1 MSDKLELANNSETFC
16 VMPWMHQ
23 YVAPTGEVRP
33 CCVYTLE
40 YKLGSMK
47 KDSLEEIWNNEDT
60 KQLRLD
66 MLNGVQRIECKR
78 CNVRD
83 NLLTSAKAEFN
94 KRFFSIN
101 EIKEVVNNTLDD
113 GTVPDHKLYY
123 IDVRFNNLCNFK
135 CRTCGPHFSTSL
147 VIDHQKVHEKSKD
160 IIMDNGFQYPGKTKD
175 DAFEQI
181 KPHIADVYEIYF
193 AGGEP
198 LMQDDHYKVLD
209 QLFAQNKQ
217 NVKIY
222 YNTNFSSLKLGKW
235 NVLEYWKNMKNVVVS
250 ASIDGMGHKAEYWR
264 KNTIWSDIESN
275 IQQLKQECP
284 NVKFMINP
292 TVGWPNVKSVL
303 EMHKSLV
310 EQKLLDVNNINV
322 NLLDGPPYYSLK
334 GVPLWKKESISIM
347 INEHIEWL
355 TSLKES
361 SRGKTKDTISKF
373 QNIIDFM
380 MSAHEDMDI
389 KTFHRVTNRLDA
401 IRDEQFF
408 EVFPEHDDMLKYMTN
423 QGYIFERGLFPSY
436 NWGNK

>member
-1 MSDKLELANNSETFC
+1 
-16 VMPWMHQ
+16 
-23 YVAPTGEVRP
+23 
-33 CCVYTLE
+33 
-40 YKLGSMK
+40 
-47 KDSLEEIWNNEDT
+47 
-60 KQLRLD
+60 
-66 MLNGVQRIECKR
+66 
-78 CNVRD
+78 
-83 NLLTSAKAEFN
+83 
-94 KRFFSIN
+94 
-101 EIKEVVNNTLDD
+101 
-113 GTVPDHKLYY
+113 
-123 IDVRFNNLCNFK
+123 
-135 CRTCGPHFSTSL
+135 L

-160 IIMDNGFQYPGKTKD
+160 ITMDNGFQYPGKTKD

-264 KNTIWSDIESN
+264 KNTVWSDIESN

-310 EQKLLDVNNINV
+310 ERGLLNVNHINV
-322 NLLDGPPYYSLK
+322 NLLDGPPHYSLK
-334 GVPLWKKESISIM
+334 VVPLWKKESIILL
-347 INEHIEWL
+347 INEHVEWL
-355 TSLKES
+355 KTLRTS
-361 SRGKTKDTISKF
+361 TNTIASF

-380 MSAHEDMDI
+380 MSSHEDMDI

-408 EVFPEHDDMLKYMTN
+408 EVFPEHDDMLKYMTD

-436 NWGNK
+436 DWGNK

>member
-66 MLNGVQRIECKR
+66 MLNGVERIECKR

-310 EQKLLDVNNINV
+310 ERGLLNVNHINV
-322 NLLDGPPYYSLK
+322 NLLDGPPHYSLK
-334 GVPLWKKESISIM
+334 VVPLWKKDSIILL
-347 INEHIEWL
+347 IKEHIEWL
-355 TSLKES
+355 KTLSTSTNTLAS
-361 SRGKTKDTISKF
+361 F

-380 MSAHEDMDI
+380 MSSHENMDI
-389 KTFHRVTNRLDA
+389 KTFHRVTNRLDSL
-401 IRDEQFF
+401 RDEQFF
-408 EVFPEHDDMLKYMTN
+408 EIFPEHDDMLKYMTD

-436 NWGNK
+436 DWGNK